1 MKIKVVETKEEMK
14 EEAEEDKNIA
24 GYLKNNEVTGDFHN
38 IISHNISGK
47 NRLQSEKIKK
57 IRCIISQIEEL
68 LPVRFKHKR
77 MGICQYIFLH

>member
-47 NRLQSEKIKK
+47 NRLQSEKNKENQMYNKPNRETAASK
-57 IRCIISQIEEL
+57 IQA
-68 LPVRFKHKR
+68 
-77 MGICQYIFLH
+77 